1 MGRCCDLR
9 TCMEFL
15 ILLLLILLNGLF
27 SMSEIALVSARKRR
41 LEAEQQRGDTR
52 ARAALQLA
60 NDPNRFLSTVQIG
73 ITLIGIL
80 TGIYSGENI
89 TADVQAAVQGMP
101 LLAPYAHSIAVTIVV
116 VLVTFFTLVLGELVP
131 KRLGLAMPEPI
142 AKAVAVPMRFLSLVA
157 APFIWLL
164 TTSSD
169 LLLRLLGVKAQLG
182 GGVTEEE
189 IRAMVL
195 EGAEGGAVQAI
206 EQDIVERVFTLG
218 DRRISS
224 LMTHRT
230 DMVSLKVDMDRDAV
244 RAIVY
249 DTLHSIYPVLEAE
262 REEVIGLVRMKDI
275 MVRLDKA
282 DFQLSALLQEPQY
295 LFEHLPAYRALELF
309 KETGVHHAIVTDE
322 LGGVVGLLTLSDIL
336 QALVGD
342 VSDFHREEYTLVQ
355 REDGSWLVDG
365 QYPLHDLLVRF
376 GRSQLMRDVE
386 VDTLGGLIIYQL
398 GRIPRTGDR
407 LNWMGVQM
415 EVIDMD
421 GARVDKVL
429 VIP

>member
-1 MGRCCDLR
+1 M
-9 TCMEFL
+9 
-15 ILLLLILLNGLF
+15 
-27 SMSEIALVSARKRR
+27 
-41 LEAEQQRGDTR
+41 
-52 ARAALQLA
+52 
-60 NDPNRFLSTVQIG
+60 
-73 ITLIGIL
+73 
-80 TGIYSGENI
+80 
-89 TADVQAAVQGMP
+89 QGVP

-189 IRAMVL
+189 IRAMVQ

-230 DMVSLKVDMDRDAV
+230 DLVSLKVDMDRDAV

-282 DFQLSALLQEPQY
+282 DFQLSALLQEPRY

-309 KETGVHHAIVTDE
+309 KETGVHHAMVTDE
-322 LGGVVGLLTLSDIL
+322 HGGVVGLLTLSDIL

>member
-1 MGRCCDLR
+1 
-9 TCMEFL
+9 MEFL